1 MCYQN
6 DITNDIISF
15 KEALPVSRDGQRMP
29 ERSTALLLRI
39 RQGLK
44 DRLADLAKHEHRSLN
59 KQIEFILESFLSDLS
74 EHQPDERRRKEE
86 RG

>member
-1 MCYQN
+1 M
-6 DITNDIISF
+6 
-15 KEALPVSRDGQRMP
+15 A

-59 KQIEFILESFLSDLS
+59 KQIEFILESFVSDVS
-74 EHQPDERRRKEE
+74 ERQPDEQRRK
-86 RG
+86 RDHGQG

>member
-1 MCYQN
+1 
-6 DITNDIISF
+6 
-15 KEALPVSRDGQRMP
+15 MP

-44 DRLADLAKHEHRSLN
+44 ERLSDLAKLEHRSLN

-74 EHQPDERRRKEE
+74 DRQPNDRGRKGE
-86 RG
+86 RGPS

>member
-1 MCYQN
+1 MQ
-6 DITNDIISF
+6 
-15 KEALPVSRDGQRMP
+15 

-59 KQIEFILESFLSDLS
+59 KQIEFILESFLSDLPES
-74 EHQPDERRRKEE
+74 QPNERRRKGEH
-86 RG
+86 GQA

>member
-1 MCYQN
+1 
-6 DITNDIISF
+6 
-15 KEALPVSRDGQRMP
+15 MP

-59 KQIEFILESFLSDLS
+59 KQIEFILESFVTDVL
-74 EHQPDERRRKEE
+74 ERQPDERRRKGEH
-86 RG
+86 GQV

>member
-1 MCYQN
+1 
-6 DITNDIISF
+6 
-15 KEALPVSRDGQRMP
+15 MP

-44 DRLADLAKHEHRSLN
+44 DRLTDLAKREHRSLN
-59 KQIEFILESFLSDLS
+59 KQIEFILESFLSDAS
-74 EHQPDERRRKEE
+74 GHQPNERRRKEE